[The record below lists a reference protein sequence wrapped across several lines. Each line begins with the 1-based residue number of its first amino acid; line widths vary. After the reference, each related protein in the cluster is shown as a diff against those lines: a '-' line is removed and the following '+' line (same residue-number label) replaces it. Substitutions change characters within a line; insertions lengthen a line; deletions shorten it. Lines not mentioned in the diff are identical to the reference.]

1 LSYVRVGFEV
11 LHTDGFEE
19 IVRKLLCWLGG
30 YLWLWTPPWRPYQ
43 IRYRRKHWWHVEE
56 QQRAVALA

>member
-1 LSYVRVGFEV
+1 V

-19 IVRKLLCWLGG
+19 IVRRLLCWLGG

-43 IRYRRKHWWHVEE
+43 IRYRLKHRWHAEE